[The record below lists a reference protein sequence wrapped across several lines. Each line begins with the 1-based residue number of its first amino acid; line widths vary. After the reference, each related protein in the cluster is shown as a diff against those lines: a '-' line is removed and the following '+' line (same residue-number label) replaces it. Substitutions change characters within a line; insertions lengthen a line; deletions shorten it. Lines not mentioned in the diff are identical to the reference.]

1 VSGHYGWSGP
11 METIEEEIRRNGI
24 DPHEVT
30 VAHLAPG
37 LIRWASRPPQARAS
51 TRVFSTALTGL
62 VWGQTFSETWSKA
75 GFALPWACLNV
86 CSRWSTTSVVVGRR
100 P

>member
-1 VSGHYGWSGP
+1 MRSERSVSGHYGWSGL

-37 LIRWASRPPQARAS
+37 
-51 TRVFSTALTGL
+51 
-62 VWGQTFSETWSKA
+62 
-75 GFALPWACLNV
+75 
-86 CSRWSTTSVVVGRR
+86 
-100 P
+100 